1 MFVVGH
7 LFTKHVCTHKHNACL
22 LLCLRRTFG
31 GNQILKVAAKGCAP
45 RGPWKVQN
53 LRCTIDEVKSSNPC
67 RTCIEGAA
75 RVA

>member
-7 LFTKHVCTHKHNACL
+7 LFIKHVCTHKHNACL

-31 GNQILKVAAKGCAP
+31 GNQISKSQLKAVR
-45 RGPWKVQN
+45 RGDPGKCN
-53 LRCTIDEVKSSNPC
+53 LRCTIDEVKSTTC
-67 RTCIEGAA
+67 RICNEGA